1 MKVQLVVPAL
11 EGFKYTRKSG
21 CPPLGIASIASYLK
35 RHADADVEILDGEM
49 IADNKTIVS
58 RISSG
63 ALVGVLTKTP
73 NYPGA
78 VRIAEGAKAN
88 GCTVVFGGVY
98 ASNMAQAIMQHR
110 HTVVDFVVRGFGEK
124 PMLRILEMIR
134 SGQQFPEKR
143 ILLEPAPCFDEMG
156 WPSRGWFDM
165 EQYIANFAADRP
177 SWNLAHGTN
186 LFTHMGCVHK
196 CDFCS
201 RMGPLGGGVYW
212 REPKNIWAE
221 VRELV
226 SSYGIDYVL
235 DFSDTLTQNRRW
247 LQALVE
253 ARPYDLEH
261 IRWHVFATAKR
272 IPDSIEL
279 LKLLNVAHVFVGVE
293 TGDELISQNVL
304 KGRRF
309 SPQLVRNGISL
320 LVEAGIRVTPSFV
333 YGLRGE
339 TPASMERTFR
349 FAQELVA
356 LAGAEEVFASELIPW
371 PGAPAWET
379 VRQFFG
385 GTDLLEVEA
394 LKEVWLREV
403 VHLSPVHAREY
414 VNNTLALAKYP
425 ISVQGKEDKQ

>member
-1 MKVQLVVPAL
+1 MKVQLIVPAL

-21 CPPLGIASIASYLK
+21 CPPLGLASIASYLK
-35 RHADADVEILDGEM
+35 TRGADVEILDGEM
-49 IADNKTIVS
+49 IADNETIIS

-73 NYPGA
+73 NYIGA
-78 VRIAEGAKAN
+78 VRIAEGAKAKD
-88 GCTVVFGGVY
+88 CTVVFGGVY
-98 ASNMAQAIMQHR
+98 ATNMAQAIMQNR
-110 HTVVDFVVRGFGEK
+110 LGVVDFVVRGFGEK

-134 SGQQFPEKR
+134 SGRQFPENR
-143 ILLEPAPCFDEMG
+143 ILLEPTPCFDEMG
-156 WPSRGWFDM
+156 WPSREWFDM
-165 EQYIANFAADRP
+165 GQYVSNFAADRP

-186 LFTHMGCVHK
+186 IFTHMGCVHK

-201 RMGPLGGGVYW
+201 RIGPLGGGVYW

-226 SSYGIDYVL
+226 SSYGIYYVL
-235 DFSDTLTQNRRW
+235 DFSDTLSQNRHW

-253 ARPYDLEH
+253 TRPFDLEH
-261 IRWHVFATAKR
+261 IRWHVFATAER

-279 LKLLNVAHVFVGVE
+279 LKQLNVTHVFVGVE
-293 TGDELISQNVL
+293 TGDEKVAQNVL

-309 SPQLVRNGISL
+309 SPQLVRNGISML
-320 LVEAGIRVTPSFV
+320 AEAGMRVTPSFV

-339 TPASMERTFR
+339 TEASMERTFL

-356 LAGAEEVFASELIPW
+356 LTGAEEVFASELIPW

-379 VRQFFG
+379 VREFFG
-385 GTDLLEVEA
+385 GTDLLEVET
-394 LKEVWLREV
+394 LKEVWLREI
-403 VHLSPVHAREY
+403 VHLNPACVREY
-414 VNNTLALAKYP
+414 VDNTLALAKYP
-425 ISVQGKEDKQ
+425 ISVQGKEEEL